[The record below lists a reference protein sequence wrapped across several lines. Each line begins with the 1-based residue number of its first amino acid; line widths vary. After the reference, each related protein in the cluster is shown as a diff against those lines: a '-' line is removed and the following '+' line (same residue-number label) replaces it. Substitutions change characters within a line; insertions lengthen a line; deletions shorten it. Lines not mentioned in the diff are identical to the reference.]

1 MELYRCSAL
10 QYLDLSWNH
19 LGRELPAYT
28 GSRLGVNLT
37 TLALSGNRFN
47 GTILGTIPASLSSL
61 QNLQNLKMDD
71 NKLIG
76 IVPAKLNK
84 LMRLQTLWLAYNP
97 FAAGELLASFKNLT
111 NMTLGSACKLIGDFL
126 RFVADMPEL
135 EVLDL
140 SINMLTGG
148 IPPWV
153 WSLKNLQYFGVY
165 RNNLTSDLVVNDFAV
180 MENYKLTRVIPEVF
194 EHLENL
200 TRLSLFRNN
209 FSGEIPA
216 SISRLPSFIK
226 FGKHSTFTYMKG
238 DDNELIGTI
247 PEGLCARGQF
257 MTLTD
262 NGNHLNGS
270 IPEAL
275 ANCSSLHGLQL
286 DSNQLFDKLPQ
297 ALWTI
302 RIKTLSLYNNRL
314 IGGL

>member
-111 NMTLGSACKLIGDFL
+111 NMTLGSAVQAHRREPDTRQRQVAGPFPDAGGGLTSLTYLDVSSNNITSVFPTALYRCSALQFNGTILASLSSLCSLQNLMMDDNKLIGTVL
-126 RFVADMPEL
+126 AEL
-135 EVLDL
+135 GKQMRLQTLWLAYNPFDVGELPA
-140 SINMLTGG
+140 SF
-148 IPPWV
+148 
-153 WSLKNLQYFGVY
+153 KNLTTM
-165 RNNLTSDLVVNDFAV
+165 TSL
-180 MENYKLTRVIPEVF
+180 
-194 EHLENL
+194 
-200 TRLSLFRNN
+200 
-209 FSGEIPA
+209 
-216 SISRLPSFIK
+216 
-226 FGKHSTFTYMKG
+226 
-238 DDNELIGTI
+238 
-247 PEGLCARGQF
+247 
-257 MTLTD
+257 
-262 NGNHLNGS
+262 
-270 IPEAL
+270 
-275 ANCSSLHGLQL
+275 
-286 DSNQLFDKLPQ
+286 
-297 ALWTI
+297 
-302 RIKTLSLYNNRL
+302 
-314 IGGL
+314 